1 MANNKRNINISL
13 PASRNLRGYAFD
25 PMVSLDLDTSDINE
39 ILYQVP
45 WEKDLKPG
53 PEGEYIQVI
62 DRDPASNAVYAPVDL
77 NDPHLLAMDGIA
89 PTESNPQFH
98 QQMVYAVI
106 MTTIH
111 NFEKALGRRV
121 IWSSREYFEKGK
133 YMNDYVQ
140 KLVVFPHAFRDQ
152 NAYYS
157 PDRKALLFGYYKA
170 TPVNASVYLPG
181 GIVHSCLSHDII
193 AHETTHALLDSIHNR
208 FMEST
213 NPDVPAFHEGFAD
226 LVALL
231 QHFMYPE
238 IVKNQIRKVRG
249 DLELENLL
257 FQLALEFGQSTGQ
270 VSALRDAIGE
280 IDEQG
285 KWVRRKA
292 NTSDYN
298 ELLEC
303 HDRGNLLVDTIFDA
317 FLAIYKSRTADLLRI
332 STGGSGILPEGEIH
346 PDLVN
351 RLAAEASKSA
361 SQMLNMCVRALDY
374 CPPVDIRFGDYL
386 RALITADTELVAN
399 DDRHYRIAVINAFR
413 KRGIY
418 ANGVSNFSVEALVY
432 GDPDKES
439 EKKWFG
445 GEIYDY
451 LRLFKEQLSY
461 ETDREA
467 IYNKTKRFIKGDRSQ
482 NIKGFHEYFIGSEN
496 KKSGTAIAENLTGL
510 IFSEQYKD
518 FGIDTSRAY
527 GRGAAIEIHSLK
539 LNSRIGPDGN
549 ALNQIVLTL
558 GQRCHV
564 RAKRGKDDQMI
575 FTPVL
580 KKSQYGNEN
589 VFVFRAGC
597 TLIFDLNDL
606 SLKHVISKP
615 LFKPD
620 ASLRAGRKLE
630 LNESRLA
637 IQYESMF
644 GDMADEMGFTQNQ
657 PRGAELLE
665 GIHKS
670 KNVSYAW

>member
-1 MANNKRNINISL
+1 MANERRNINMPL
-13 PASRNLRGYAFD
+13 PAFRSLRGYAFD
-25 PMVSLDLDTSDINE
+25 PIVSLNLDTSDINE
-39 ILYQVP
+39 ILYKVP

-53 PEGEYIQVI
+53 PEGEYIHVI

-77 NDPHLLAMDGIA
+77 NDPHLLAMNGIA

-106 MTTIH
+106 MTTIS

-121 IWSSREYFEKGK
+121 IWSSREYFDKGK
-133 YMNDYVQ
+133 YINEYVR

-157 PDRKALLFGYYKA
+157 PERKALLFGYYKA
-170 TPVNASVYLPG
+170 TPANASVYLPG
-181 GIVHSCLSHDII
+181 GIVHACLSHDII
-193 AHETTHALLDSIHNR
+193 AHETTHALLDSMHNR

-226 LVALL
+226 IVALL
-231 QHFMYPE
+231 QHFMYPD

-249 DLELENLL
+249 NLEMENLL
-257 FQLALEFGQSTGQ
+257 LQLALEFGQSTGQ
-270 VSALRDAIGE
+270 VSALRDAIGVINE
-280 IDEQG
+280 DG
-285 KWVRRKA
+285 KWVRRPA

-303 HDRGNLLVDTIFDA
+303 HARGNLLVDTIFDA
-317 FLAIYKSRTADLLRI
+317 FIAIYKSRTADLIRI
-332 STGGSGILPEGEIH
+332 NTGGSGILPAGDIH

-351 RLAAEASKSA
+351 RLADEASKSA
-361 SQMLNMCVRALDY
+361 SHMLNMCVRALDY

-386 RALITADTELVAN
+386 RAMITADTELVAN

-418 ANGVSNFSVEALVY
+418 ASGVSNFSVEALVY
-432 GDPDKES
+432 NDPDKES
-439 EKKWFG
+439 EKSWFG

-451 LRLFKEQLSY
+451 LKLFKERLSY
-461 ETDREA
+461 ETDREV
-467 IYNKTKRFIKGDRSQ
+467 IYNNTKLFIKGDKSK
-482 NIKGFHEYFIGSEN
+482 NIKGFHEYFFGPKN
-496 KKSGTAIAENLTGL
+496 KMSGTAVAENLTGL
-510 IFSEQYKD
+510 IFSDQYKE

-527 GRGAAIEIHSLK
+527 GKGAAIEIHSLK
-539 LNSRIGPDGN
+539 LNCRVGPDGN

-564 RAKRGKDDQMI
+564 KATQGRDDQMV

-580 KKSQYGNEN
+580 KKSEFGKEN

-597 TLIFDLNDL
+597 TMIFDLDDL

-615 LFKPD
+615 LFRAN
-620 ASLRAGRKLE
+620 ASLSAGRKLE
-630 LNESRLA
+630 LNDSRLS

-644 GDMADEMGFTQNQ
+644 GNMANEIGFTQNQ
-657 PRGAELLE
+657 PKGTELLE

-670 KNVSYAW
+670 KRVSYAW